1 MPCFVY
7 FAGLSTRSPISVL
20 DLENNPMSLASLCSQ
35 KPRQEC
41 ACGWVSEQRQ
51 LGTASCWS
59 NPGGQPGVAE
69 TVQGWP
75 GLPGPL
81 FSHLVL
87 LLSPA
92 TCQSHLLI

>member
-7 FAGLSTRSPISVL
+7 FAGLSTHSPISVL

-51 LGTASCWS
+51 LGTASGWS

-69 TVQGWP
+69 RLCRA
-75 GLPGPL
+75 GLG
-81 FSHLVL
+81 SLV
-87 LLSPA
+87 P
-92 TCQSHLLI
+92 CFLI